1 MVIKIKHYQLKN
13 ILINLDHKQ
22 KDIINNLKK
31 SDTWKIQLTIAN
43 NFISSIANDEEHV
56 MHSKSDNRNN
66 DEVDELI
73 EKSFESLKNRYESNL
88 ESMRGT
94 VFDYVY
100 LMYYKSNEIDLNHG
114 GSYIKTKKQ
123 E

>member
-1 MVIKIKHYQLKN
+1 
-13 ILINLDHKQ
+13 
-22 KDIINNLKK
+22 
-31 SDTWKIQLTIAN
+31 
-43 NFISSIANDEEHV
+43 
-56 MHSKSDNRNN
+56 
-66 DEVDELI
+66 
-73 EKSFESLKNRYESNL
+73 
-88 ESMRGT
+88 MRGT